1 MPFDWGEYL
10 ALAEAL
16 AQGRTPTNQEAVLR
30 SVISRAYYAAYCY
43 ARNHAR
49 DLQGF
54 APDATG
60 DDHQRVRDHY
70 RSCGMND
77 VARKLTQLRQWRNG
91 CDYLDT
97 VYNLP
102 FVSSQALIQAQDIFT
117 SLSKQDGGSAV
128 P

>member
-1 MPFDWGEYL
+1 
-10 ALAEAL
+10 
-16 AQGRTPTNQEAVLR
+16 
-30 SVISRAYYAAYCY
+30 
-43 ARNHAR
+43 
-49 DLQGF
+49 
-54 APDATG
+54 
-60 DDHQRVRDHY
+60 
-70 RSCGMND
+70 MND